1 MMPKASVHGV
11 AADVNFLSNRFP
23 NYRTALHGDT
33 MDDDEDPPSP
43 LSQELLAKEAA
54 ELLEQQKR
62 FSVRDLAS
70 KFENGQA
77 EAQAAVAKLAED
89 VRSKDATSLDGHA
102 LLERLCDVLEALRG
116 RVAGRNKDDAEEALA
131 MVEALSAQ
139 LAQREEE
146 LDQEKIEVRKLAAFF
161 IQASDDAK
169 RMVEEARA
177 VAHAEIESAR
187 AVARRLEE
195 GLEEKER
202 LHGMLDKQ
210 ELEDMRREVQE
221 ARRIKMLHESS
232 KAMDMEH
239 ELEGLRQQLA
249 NKTVEVMR
257 LRKELE
263 AARAQDADKSKF
275 FRLEGAECLGSCLQ
289 LAVLDETTINLSQ
302 CSVQWHRI
310 SAEGDKVELISGAV
324 KLQYAP
330 EPFDVGRYL
339 RADIIL
345 PNGQKSIVSSHGVVD
360 PAPGL
365 GNYVEA
371 LVRKGGA
378 EFQVVIIQQNGEV
391 VTKQSVHGF
400 NVGRVRIKLRK
411 GRTTK
416 AKEPYSASMQLC
428 GARGGGMSAAQ
439 GLFWQAKNG
448 LSFLLAFE
456 SARERNAAIMLAR
469 RFAFD
474 CNIMLA
480 GPDDRAPLG
489 T

>member
-1 MMPKASVHGV
+1 
-11 AADVNFLSNRFP
+11 
-23 NYRTALHGDT
+23 
-33 MDDDEDPPSP
+33 MDDDEEASSPS
-43 LSQELLAKEAA
+43 LRELVAKEAA

-70 KFENGQA
+70 KFELGQA
-77 EAQAAVAKLAED
+77 AAQAAVAKLSDD
-89 VRSKDATSLDGHA
+89 VRFREAASLDQQI
-102 LLERLCDVLEALRG
+102 LLEKLRDVLEALNG
-116 RVAGRNKDDAEEALA
+116 RVTGRNKDDAEEALA
-131 MVEALSAQ
+131 VVEALSAQ
-139 LAQREEE
+139 LTQREGE
-146 LDQEKIEVRKLAAFF
+146 LAQEKIEVRKLAAFF
-161 IQASDDAK
+161 KQASDDAK
-169 RMVEEARA
+169 TMVEEARV

-187 AVARRLEE
+187 AAARRIEE

-202 LHGMLDKQ
+202 MHGILDTQ
-210 ELEDMRREVQE
+210 ELEDMRRDVQE

-249 NKTVEVMR
+249 EKSIEITR
-257 LRKELE
+257 LHKELE
-263 AARAQDADKSKF
+263 AVRAPGGEQSKGLC
-275 FRLEGAECLGSCLQ
+275 LEGVECLGSCLQ
-289 LAVLDETTINLSQ
+289 VVAVDGSSMDLSL

-310 SAEGDKVELISGAV
+310 SAEGNKTELISGAI

-345 PNGQKSIVSSHGVVD
+345 PNGEKITISSYKVVE

-378 EFQVVIIQQNGEV
+378 EFQVIINQQNGEP
-391 VTKQSVHGF
+391 VTKHSAHGL
-400 NVGRVRIKLRK
+400 NVGRMRIKLRK

-428 GARGGGMSAAQ
+428 GARGDGLAAQ
-439 GLFWQAKNG
+439 GLFWQAKKG